1 MINICLFNFLNIS
14 YDLRLILLS
23 ESSNLPLISHCSD
36 AFTPRLCGQFSFELC
51 FGASYHGIFSWIIC
65 WSYESFS
72 FRRFTLDVTCLVLI
86 YCFWSSLFFA
96 CTNSKA
102 CLIWF
107 GWLRNSRLILKII
120 RWLTFSFLW
129 LLIRSIEHA
138 HSLIEWCNSWVCN
151 QFGTW
156 LLGCSWVFR

>member
-51 FGASYHGIFSWIIC
+51 FGASYHRIFSWIIC

-86 YCFWSSLFFA
+86 YCFGSSLFFA
-96 CTNSKA
+96 CANSKA

-107 GWLRNSRLILKII
+107 GWLRSSRLILKII
-120 RWLTFSFLW
+120 RWLSHEIFIESTQTNIRW
-129 LLIRSIEHA
+129 LPKEIIRGGPHITHA
-138 HSLIEWCNSWVCN
+138 ARSREPA
-151 QFGTW
+151 
-156 LLGCSWVFR
+156 LGIAF